1 LFTAFDS
8 HQQMMKTPHT
18 NNAEIQPALLTP
30 DQAASFLQV
39 STRTI
44 RNLTARGI
52 LPVTRLSG
60 KIVRYRRTDLE
71 KCIESFTTGLR

>member
-1 LFTAFDS
+1 MTEPKQNHAENNTALFT
-8 HQQMMKTPHT
+8 PV
-18 NNAEIQPALLTP
+18 E
-30 DQAASFLQV
+30 AAGYIRV
-39 STRTI
+39 TTRTI

>member
-1 LFTAFDS
+1 MT
-8 HQQMMKTPHT
+8 TPKQ
-18 NNAEIQPALLTP
+18 NNAENNNALFTP
-30 DQAASFLQV
+30 NEAAGYIRV
-39 STRTI
+39 TTRTI
-44 RNLTARGI
+44 RNLTAQGI